1 MTDQQATIPVQQPPP
16 KVKGKPWLGVA
27 ATALAIACVFT
38 VPHEGTV
45 HTAYPDPA
53 THGEPWTI
61 CQGHTQGVKKGDT
74 ATDEQCHS
82 YLMQDMR
89 AASSIVARC
98 IHVPLNVNQAA
109 AFYDSV
115 FNVGPSVV
123 CGSTL
128 QYFANEGN
136 ITAAC
141 NQLPRWNKAAGRIW
155 PGLTSRRMDARE
167 LCLYPPA
174 TSQMVYPTRSN
185 P

>member
-1 MTDQQATIPVQQPPP
+1 MDATAPQDPIQPPP
-16 KVKGKPWLGVA
+16 KVKGKPWLGMA
-27 ATALAIACVFT
+27 AGAIAIACVFT

-53 THGEPWTI
+53 THGAPWTI
-61 CQGHTQGVKKGDT
+61 CQGHTQGVHQGDT
-74 ATDEQCHS
+74 ATDEQCKS
-82 YLMQDMR
+82 YLSLDMR
-89 AASSIVARC
+89 VAATAVSNC
-98 IHVPLNVNQAA
+98 IHVALNVNEAA
-109 AFYDSV
+109 SFYDTV
-115 FNVGPSVV
+115 FNAGSQVV

-141 NQLPRWNKAAGRIW
+141 NQLPRWNRAAGRIW
-155 PGLTSRRMDARE
+155 PGLTTRRMDARE

-185 P
+185 R